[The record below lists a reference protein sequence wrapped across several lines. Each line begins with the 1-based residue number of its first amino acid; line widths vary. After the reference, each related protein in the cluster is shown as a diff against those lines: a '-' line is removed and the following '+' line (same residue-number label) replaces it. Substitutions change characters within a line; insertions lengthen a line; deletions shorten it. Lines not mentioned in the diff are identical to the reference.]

1 MEFKKNKSKEKPGN
15 KSSIEV
21 QNLERLKMIDELSA
35 RFEQKLHDKPSEI
48 SSGDIL
54 PNKRNNIVKNEV
66 EKEEKKNYTI
76 SLNKRIIFE
85 LEEFLQDFGEFG
97 ETKSSFIQNAIM
109 ESIQK
114 RKLLMKEKLLNKIKK
129 LEG

>member
-1 MEFKKNKSKEKPGN
+1 MEFKKNKSK
-15 KSSIEV
+15 
-21 QNLERLKMIDELSA
+21 QNLEKLNSIDELSVKL
-35 RFEQKLHDKPSEI
+35 EQKLNIKPPEASQNRQD
-48 SSGDIL
+48 GT
-54 PNKRNNIVKNEV
+54 
-66 EKEEKKNYTI
+66 EKEEKKNYTL
-76 SLNKRIIFE
+76 SLSKKAIFE
-85 LEEFLQDFGEFG
+85 LEEFLEDFGEFG

>member
-21 QNLERLKMIDELSA
+21 RNLERLKMIDELST

-66 EKEEKKNYTI
+66 KKEEKKNYTI